1 MIKYLRLQLIF
12 IFLSLPVLFAQGQD
26 EADIL
31 ENITE
36 KFLNYCK
43 AVPREEIYVHTDR
56 SIYIA
61 GEEFWFSI
69 YLFDRQGNMPGL
81 GSKLA
86 YMELLNSDN
95 RPVVQKRIR
104 LENGI
109 GPGQITLPDTL
120 STGKYTLRAYT
131 NWMKNFLPVNCFMK
145 EIIIY
150 NAISDKT
157 LKGNTLA
164 SRKLFDATDY
174 SAWSLTGLELDVD
187 NLRPDTLILNIT
199 SDKNFL
205 AENKS
210 LCYIFIQTNGKI
222 NFSERVRLYSGNTRI
237 ELEKENIS
245 PGVNQITLFNARGNP
260 LITRNIYTPD
270 TKNYSLRLRS
280 QDSCSLR
287 EKVLLEIDGGSSINH
302 PGNTSLS
309 VSVAPVING
318 NKIPGLDDYMVFGSE
333 YGIVPPE
340 IKNRV
345 LDEIQPEII
354 DKFLSGVKSNWIDWN
369 MVMSGKFNVFKYLR
383 ETDEHFLSGK
393 MISTNNV
400 NTDSSGCLFLSTPG
414 KDAIFKYS
422 RTGKDGSFNFSLPIT
437 EEVQDIIIQPEKTDG
452 NSAVRIE
459 PSYSEEYFTLPEA
472 DNNPPFAIAEL
483 TSGLSINYQVGKIY
497 ESRYLGEPVNSELK
511 LPDPKRFYG
520 KPDIEIRLA
529 DYIELPVMEE
539 VFFELTPGVILK
551 NKKSVFYMSIAD
563 RIDGRIY
570 EKPPLMFIDGVVV
583 NDPAVIAGLD
593 PEKVEKIDAVKD
605 LYLVGDYMFF
615 GIVNV
620 ITKAGDYSLVTLPDY
635 AVRLKY
641 RVVEPVRTFHAPDY
655 SSAEMK
661 QSRIPDFRN
670 TLYWNPSVKPG
681 DDGKIRVEFW
691 SGDVKG
697 DYEVN
702 VQGVNPEGKPVSI
715 RKIIKSVN
723 R

>member
-1 MIKYLRLQLIF
+1 MIRYKRLQLIC
-12 IFLSLPVLFAQGQD
+12 IFLFLPVLFAQGQD
-26 EADIL
+26 DVL

-36 KFLNYCK
+36 KFLKYCK
-43 AVPREEIYVHTDR
+43 DVPREEIYVHTDR
-56 SIYIA
+56 SIYIS
-61 GEEFWFSI
+61 GEEVWFSI
-69 YLFDRQGNMPGL
+69 YLFDRQSNMPGN

-86 YMELLNSDN
+86 YIELLNSDN

-104 LENGI
+104 LENGT

-120 STGKYTLRAYT
+120 STGKYTFRGYT

-157 LKGNTLA
+157 LKGNAST
-164 SRKLFDATDY
+164 SRKLPDITDNETLHR
-174 SAWSLTGLELDVD
+174 SVMGPDLDVD
-187 NLRPDTLILNIT
+187 NLRPDTLVLNIT

-205 AENKS
+205 AENKN

-237 ELEKENIS
+237 ELEKDLIS
-245 PGVNQITLFNARGNP
+245 PGVNQITLFNAKGNS
-260 LITRNIYTPD
+260 LTTRNIYTPVK
-270 TKNYSLRLRS
+270 KNYPLSLRS
-280 QDSCSLR
+280 QDSSGLR
-287 EKVLLEIDGGSSINH
+287 EKVFLEIDPGPAMTRS
-302 PGNTSLS
+302 GNTSLS
-309 VSVAPVING
+309 VSVAPVIKG
-318 NKIPGLDDYMVFGSE
+318 NEISGLDDYMVFGTE

-340 IKNRV
+340 IKNRA
-345 LDEIQPEII
+345 LEDIQPEII

-369 MVMSGKFNVFKYLR
+369 MVMSGTIPGFIYSMESEEHYLA
-383 ETDEHFLSGK
+383 GK
-393 MISTNNV
+393 LISKNNV
-400 NTDSSGCLFLSTPG
+400 NTDSTGCLFLSTPG
-414 KDAIFKYS
+414 KNAIFKYS
-422 RTGKDGSFNFSLPIT
+422 RTGKDGSFNFSLPIA

-452 NSAVRIE
+452 NSTVRIE
-459 PSYSEEYFTLPEA
+459 PSYSEEYFSSSET
-472 DNNPPFAIAEL
+472 DNNSTVAIPEFI
-483 TSGLSINYQVGKIY
+483 SGLSINYQVGKIY
-497 ESRYLGEPVNSELK
+497 ESRYLGEPLNSASK
-511 LPDPKRFYG
+511 LPEPKRFYG

-529 DYIELPVMEE
+529 DYIELPVMQE

-551 NKKSVFYMSIAD
+551 NKKSAYYMNIAD
-563 RIDGRIY
+563 RIDGRIFD
-570 EKPPLMFIDGVVV
+570 KPPVTFIDGVVV

-593 PEKVEKIDAVKD
+593 PEKVEKIDAVKE

-620 ITKAGDYSLVTLPDY
+620 ITIAGDYSLVTLPDY

-641 RVVEPVRTFHAPDY
+641 RVVEPVRIFYAPDY

-691 SGDVKG
+691 SSDIKG
-697 DYEVN
+697 DYEIN
-702 VQGVNPEGKPVSI
+702 VQGINSEGKPLSVK
-715 RKIIKSVN
+715 KIIKI